1 MSTKRTCI
9 RSGKEV
15 VEEDILVNVGFEV
28 EGVVCEC
35 SEDTGEDKQERRVGV
50 GMRSIDED

>member
-15 VEEDILVNVGFEV
+15 VEEGILVNVGFLRWKELYV
-28 EGVVCEC
+28 NVVRTREKI
-35 SEDTGEDKQERRVGV
+35 SKKERL
-50 GMRSIDED
+50 E

>member
-9 RSGKEV
+9 RYGKEV

-28 EGVVCEC
+28 EGVVCEY
-35 SEDTGEDKQERRVGV
+35 SEDTGEDK
-50 GMRSIDED
+50 